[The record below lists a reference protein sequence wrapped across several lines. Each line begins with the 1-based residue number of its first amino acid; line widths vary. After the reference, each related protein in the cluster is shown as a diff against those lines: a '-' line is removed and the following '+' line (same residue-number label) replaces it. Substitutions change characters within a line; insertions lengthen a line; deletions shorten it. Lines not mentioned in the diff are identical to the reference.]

1 MYHPQTQSVEL
12 IPAAPPGRIA
22 MHAQVASDEELI
34 ETWIESFSASANTRN
49 AYAHDIREFRTFF
62 GGPLASVT
70 VRDIQRFAATLVHL
84 APATQS
90 RRLSAVKS
98 LIGLGHRM
106 GWLPFDVGELIK
118 LPGIKDQLA
127 ERILTEAQVQR
138 LFYVVKHPRNAAL
151 LRLLYGAGLR
161 VSEACSLLWRDMVVR
176 DDAGQCTVQGKGDKT
191 RAILLPPA
199 LWQRVDALRRNAG
212 PDDAVFQ
219 SRRGGALRRLQV
231 HRIMKI
237 AVKRA
242 GLPSTTACHHLRHSH
257 ASHALDRNCPVHV
270 LQHTLGHASLTTT
283 TRYSHVRP
291 GDSSAKYLAA

>member
-1 MYHPQTQSVEL
+1 MFHSSVVSGDHL
-12 IPAAPPGRIA
+12 PAVLAGPIA
-22 MHAQVASDEELI
+22 VQAQVASDDEMI
-34 ETWIESFSASANTRN
+34 ETWVQSFSGSANTRA
-49 AYAHDIREFRTFF
+49 AYERDIRMFRAFF
-62 GGPLASVT
+62 VGPLSSVT
-70 VRDIQRFAATLVHL
+70 VRDIQRFAATLVEL

-98 LIGLGHRM
+98 LLSMARRM
-106 GWLPFDVGELIK
+106 GWLPFNVGELVK

-138 LFYVVKHPRNAAL
+138 LFYVERQPRDGTL

-161 VSEACSLLWRDMVVR
+161 VSEACSLCWRDMVAR
-176 DDAGQCTVQGKGDKT
+176 DDAGQCTVMGKGSKT
-191 RAILLPPA
+191 RVILLPAA
-199 LWQRVDALRRNAG
+199 LWQRVDALRQNAG
-212 PDDAVFQ
+212 PDDPVFR
-219 SRRGGALRRLQV
+219 SRKGGGLRRLQV
-231 HRIMKI
+231 HRIMKL

-242 GLPSTTACHHLRHSH
+242 GLPSSTACHHLRHSH

-283 TRYSHVRP
+283 TRYSHARP